1 MLWQRRERFIFTA
14 EHFTLKNSSS
24 FHATDRIWRENQLGK
39 ALDYNEDDDTL
50 EKLQPLLFSFYT
62 NSVKLNVAN
71 SVRPSE
77 AFQMTAKYKR
87 EMETDFKC
95 QMQNLDYE
103 KDAQESRKKN

>member
-1 MLWQRRERFIFTA
+1 MLLLGSNGKTKE
-14 EHFTLKNSSS
+14 
-24 FHATDRIWRENQLGK
+24 QLEK

-103 KDAQESRKKN
+103 KDAEEKKLTNGFQIIQVVKLKTCFLK